1 MAKSKLYIFSFLHQ
15 TTTRFQ
21 LVISLPQ
28 LYIFSFLHQTTTISL
43 SGVNNIRLYIFSF
56 LHQTT
61 TVVILPPS
69 LCSCISLAFY
79 IKPQP
84 STTVYGC
91 FLCCIS
97 LAFYIKPQ
105 PIYVNTLIIIH
116 LKYKFTIRSGLF
128 MMYDNTKIS
137 KKFQLNWSFNLFFSC
152 FTKNCFN
159 IRILFISNSKYTNS
173 TRNWH
178 N

>member
-1 MAKSKLYIFSFLHQ
+1 MLYIFSFLHQ
-15 TTTRFQ
+15 TTT
-21 LVISLPQ
+21 
-28 LYIFSFLHQTTTISL
+28 L
-43 SGVNNIRLYIFSF
+43 SPEEAQKL
-56 LHQTT
+56 
-61 TVVILPPS
+61 
-69 LCSCISLAFY
+69 SCISLAFY

-84 STTVYGC
+84 KSDRIGMYDG
-91 FLCCIS
+91 CIS